1 MGLELPIPVDVAL
14 PNKRW
19 YSVDSKEVGAGDAAF
34 TAVRVDPNDMS
45 YTPVMSVRGSFR
57 VDASTLGM
65 VADETL
71 QSLRQ
76 SSSVADLVK
85 RTEIE
90 SSGAPAIVQLIE
102 MDATIDGS
110 RFDLYQ
116 AQVLQ
121 AIVDSESPWKRIIL
135 VFAVTCKFAQW
146 PVVGSE
152 FRDFVAEARIVP
164 GADEMLAAERG

>member
-1 MGLELPIPVDVAL
+1 M
-14 PNKRW
+14 
-19 YSVDSKEVGAGDAAF
+19 
-34 TAVRVDPNDMS
+34 DPNDLG
-45 YTPVMSVRGSFR
+45 YTPVLSVRGSFR

-71 QSLRQ
+71 QSMRQ
-76 SSSVADLVK
+76 TLLAVDLVK

-90 SSGAPAIVQLIE
+90 SDGAPAIVQLIE

-116 AQVLQ
+116 AQVFQ
-121 AIVDSESPWKRIIL
+121 AIVDSEFPWKRIIL

-152 FRDFVAEARIVP
+152 FRDFLAEARIVP
-164 GADEMLAAERG
+164 GAEEMLAAARD